1 MDSSE
6 HRRLKN
12 AIWLGPLIGFMS
24 IFIFCITYFVYFY
37 AHLEGRSG
45 GYTPGLLGTV
55 VFLFFTG
62 GLTAS
67 TLPIGYLR
75 QHFVAFF
82 LSCLVAGV
90 CFAFL
95 LLFLAVN
102 TLGA

>member
-12 AIWLGPLIGFMS
+12 TIWLGPLIGFMS
-24 IFIFCITYFVYFY
+24 IFVFCITYFVYFY
-37 AHLEGRSG
+37 AHQQGRPG
-45 GYTPGLLGTV
+45 GYTPALLGTA

-67 TLPIGYLR
+67 ALPAGYLR
-75 QHFVAFF
+75 QHLAAFF

-95 LLFLAVN
+95 LMFLTVN